1 MASWIIVATFVVT
14 AIYLI
19 IKDRNFS
26 GLPLVSSIATA
37 LLMCFFGMLFSAAT
51 KALLAQVG
59 WPIDNPLV
67 LGGLIPFGVILGLL
81 VRQRWKKS

>member
-19 IKDRNFS
+19 VHSRNFS

-37 LLMCFFGMLFSAAT
+37 MLMCFFGLLFTAAINALFS
-51 KALLAQVG
+51 KLG
-59 WPIDNPLV
+59 WQIQNPII
-67 LGGLIPFGVILGLL
+67 LGGLIPLGVILGLL
-81 VRQRWKKS
+81 IRHRWKNS

>member
-1 MASWIIVATFVVT
+1 MASWIIVATFVFT

-37 LLMCFFGMLFSAAT
+37 VLMCFFGMLFSAAT
-51 KALLAQVG
+51 KALLARID

-67 LGGLIPFGVILGLL
+67 LSGLIPVGVLLGLFT
-81 VRQRWKKS
+81 RQRWKKS